1 MKAPRHIPQAP
12 GSPDAP
18 GQAPAPPAAGEATL
32 AFLLRRMRHTSD
44 FPALSESIASIQSL
58 SNAEHERLDRLAEA
72 ILKDV
77 ALTHKLLRVVNA
89 AGLRRTGEPISTVS
103 RAIALIGYARV
114 RDLAT
119 SLLLVEHLQ
128 DKQHAQQL
136 KEEFVRAVLAG
147 TLADELCQVAGRSEE
162 AYLAALMRNLGRL
175 LAEFYLPQEAAQV
188 RERCRPDGAR
198 AAAGE
203 GIDPG
208 AAAAGTG
215 QAPGVASGGATAAA
229 PVSEARASEDVLG
242 LSYDALGAGVGRHW
256 GLADSLLQL
265 IAPPLGPLP
274 GRSLDGDPQ
283 RLRWLAS
290 AANEAADALFFHPPD
305 VAADKLRLIAMRY
318 DRALGAG
325 PQDWLDAAVRA
336 RQRLAELSRGLEL
349 KLTPGSM
356 AERLLD
362 AYYVDAPQAGRDPGP
377 PAVSELGALDA
388 PRAEPPAEDAAAIL
402 TAGIQD
408 ITATLVEPFAL
419 ASVLRMVL
427 ETLLRALGA
436 RRVVFCLRDA
446 RAPRL
451 VGRFGLGERA
461 QELAPRFDVALL
473 PPGPLA
479 GAAVP
484 DLFSAI
490 ALKGVDTLIEDA
502 SAPGIA
508 ARLPA
513 WFRQELAAPTFLLLP
528 LVLKQPA
535 GDKVI
540 GLIYAD
546 QDRPGGLRLDAR
558 ELALV
563 RTLRNQAVMAFR
575 MAG

>member
-1 MKAPRHIPQAP
+1 MPPRWPL
-12 GSPDAP
+12 
-18 GQAPAPPAAGEATL
+18 AAGEATL

-58 SNAEHERLDRLAEA
+58 SNAEHDRLDRLAEA

-473 PPGPLA
+473 PPGPPA

-508 ARLPA
+508 ARLPP

-528 LVLKQPA
+528 LALKQPA

-546 QDRPGGLRLDAR
+546 QDRPGGLQLDER

>member
-1 MKAPRHIPQAP
+1 M
-12 GSPDAP
+12 
-18 GQAPAPPAAGEATL
+18 
-32 AFLLRRMRHTSD
+32 
-44 FPALSESIASIQSL
+44 
-58 SNAEHERLDRLAEA
+58 
-72 ILKDV
+72 
-77 ALTHKLLRVVNA
+77 
-89 AGLRRTGEPISTVS
+89 
-103 RAIALIGYARV
+103 
-114 RDLAT
+114 
-119 SLLLVEHLQ
+119 
-128 DKQHAQQL
+128 
-136 KEEFVRAVLAG
+136 
-147 TLADELCQVAGRSEE
+147 
-162 AYLAALMRNLGRL
+162 
-175 LAEFYLPQEAAQV
+175 
-188 RERCRPDGAR
+188 
-198 AAAGE
+198 
-203 GIDPG
+203 
-208 AAAAGTG
+208 
-215 QAPGVASGGATAAA
+215 
-229 PVSEARASEDVLG
+229 LG

-318 DRALGAG
+318 GRARGAG

-336 RQRLAELSRGLEL
+336 RRRLAELSRGLEL

-473 PPGPLA
+473 PPGPPA

-508 ARLPA
+508 ARLPP

-528 LVLKQPA
+528 LALKQPA

-546 QDRPGGLRLDAR
+546 QDRPGGLQLDER